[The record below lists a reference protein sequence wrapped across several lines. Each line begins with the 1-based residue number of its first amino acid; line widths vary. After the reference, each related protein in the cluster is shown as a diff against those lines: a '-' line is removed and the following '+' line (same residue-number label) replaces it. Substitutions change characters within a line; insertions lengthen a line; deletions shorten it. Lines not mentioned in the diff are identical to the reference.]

1 LCFGAT
7 TSTSDLEA
15 ILANLHNDESI
26 RLRIMLFFALVAF
39 TFLGGSIWRIQV
51 LKASEYRSSETRQ
64 SIRRVRRPA
73 PRGRIFDRN
82 GVLLAGNRPS
92 YSIAVFVE
100 ELRQPG
106 RISNTVARIATYL
119 DEIGTTIGK
128 PREVTH
134 DEIAVHIRK
143 RRPLPLLAWKDIDEV
158 TLARWSE
165 NPRSF
170 RGVDV
175 YVEPVRVYPGAPIA
189 GHTIGY
195 VGRRDWDETDTP
207 YHYYLPDIKG
217 RAGIERTLDDRLSG
231 KAGGRLVRVDASGFK
246 YDEQV
251 EIDPVPGEDVM
262 LTIDV
267 RIQSVVEDVLRGERG
282 ACVVMSPQNGDVLAI
297 ASAPAFDTTVLR
309 SAARYK
315 AAMQD
320 PGRPMFNRAIAGAYP
335 PGSTF
340 KPVVAIAALEAGLA
354 TAETVIDCPGYYAVG
369 EAHFNCWRTIGH
381 GPLDLRRSL
390 EQSCNTYF
398 IDLGVQIGYER
409 IFHMANALGFGRPT
423 GLGLR
428 GEVSGL
434 MPDDAWK
441 RKKYRDGWRK
451 GDTCNASI
459 GQGFVLASPVQMAM
473 FVSTLANG
481 GNVMRPRLFAEAG
494 ETTGEIVNKMNW
506 NPDTLEVIRG
516 GMLDVIHATTGTG
529 RLAKINHVRMAGKT
543 GSAEYGPRSN
553 RKKYAWMIVFAPV
566 ERPRYAVAL
575 VIENALSGG
584 RTAAPR
590 VQRIMER
597 VFDIEQGIDVD
608 LAEGGA

>member
-1 LCFGAT
+1 
-7 TSTSDLEA
+7 
-15 ILANLHNDESI
+15 
-26 RLRIMLFFALVAF
+26 
-39 TFLGGSIWRIQV
+39 
-51 LKASEYRSSETRQ
+51 
-64 SIRRVRRPA
+64 
-73 PRGRIFDRN
+73 
-82 GVLLAGNRPS
+82 VLLAGNRPS

-320 PGRPMFNRAIAGAYP
+320 PIRPAARLSRSWRLQLWRRGWQRPKRLLTVLAITLLVKPISTAGARLVTVHWICAVHW
-335 PGSTF
+335 SNL
-340 KPVVAIAALEAGLA
+340 AI
-354 TAETVIDCPGYYAVG
+354 
-369 EAHFNCWRTIGH
+369 RT
-381 GPLDLRRSL
+381 L
-390 EQSCNTYF
+390 
-398 IDLGVQIGYER
+398 
-409 IFHMANALGFGRPT
+409 
-423 GLGLR
+423 
-428 GEVSGL
+428 
-434 MPDDAWK
+434 
-441 RKKYRDGWRK
+441 
-451 GDTCNASI
+451 
-459 GQGFVLASPVQMAM
+459 
-473 FVSTLANG
+473 
-481 GNVMRPRLFAEAG
+481 
-494 ETTGEIVNKMNW
+494 
-506 NPDTLEVIRG
+506 
-516 GMLDVIHATTGTG
+516 
-529 RLAKINHVRMAGKT
+529 
-543 GSAEYGPRSN
+543 
-553 RKKYAWMIVFAPV
+553 
-566 ERPRYAVAL
+566 
-575 VIENALSGG
+575 
-584 RTAAPR
+584 
-590 VQRIMER
+590 
-597 VFDIEQGIDVD
+597 
-608 LAEGGA
+608 